1 MSGIQW
7 IKLSVNMFDDE
18 KIKLL
23 EKMPE
28 GNQMLIVWIRLLALA
43 GKTNDKGRIYLNEN
57 VPYTEDMLATLF
69 NRDVGIIRVT
79 LHTLQSFGMIQKTE
93 NGLIEIENWEK
104 HQNVDGMERV
114 REQTRKRVEKH
125 RKAMQQNRI
134 ASGDS
139 KGNKEC
145 NVTSSVTVTQSNA
158 IDIDKELDKD
168 INNNNNSDL
177 NFKDFWEQ
185 NGFGM
190 MLPVE
195 MEKLLAWVDDFAGNR
210 EIVMKAL
217 EVTSEQGA
225 NKRNYAYVN
234 KILKNWENRGFKTIA
249 DVDAAEKQRQ
259 IELEQKYNKPAF
271 NKYNKQ
277 TKPEILPDWFDKNQQ
292 EAHKQP
298 ELTEEE
304 REEKKKAYEEIMRKL
319 GRGDE
324 LEAHK

>member
-125 RKAMQQNRI
+125 REAMRQNRI

-139 KGNKEC
+139 KGSKEC

-168 INNNNNSDL
+168 INNNNSDL

-190 MLPVE
+190 MLPIE
-195 MEKLLAWVDDFAGNR
+195 LEKLLAWVDDFAGNR

-259 IELEQKYNKPAF
+259 IELEQKYNKPTY
-271 NKYNKQ
+271 NKYNKPV
-277 TKPEILPDWFDKNQQ
+277 KEEVLPDWFDKEQKQTKQ
-292 EAHKQP
+292 EAST
-298 ELTEEE
+298 TESSEDL
-304 REEKKKAYEEIMRKL
+304 EKKVAEIKAQLAARNEVQT
-319 GRGDE
+319 
-324 LEAHK
+324 

>member
-79 LHTLQSFGMIQKTE
+79 LHTLQGFGMIQKTE

-125 RKAMQQNRI
+125 REAMRQNRI

-139 KGNKEC
+139 KGDKEC

-168 INNNNNSDL
+168 ININNSDL

-190 MLPVE
+190 MLPTE
-195 MEKLLAWVDDFAGNR
+195 QEKLLAWVDDFSGNR
-210 EIVMKAL
+210 EIVFKAL

-234 KILKNWENRGFKTIA
+234 KILRNWEERGFKTVA
-249 DVDAAEKQRQ
+249 DVNAAEEERRKQN
-259 IELEQKYNKPAF
+259 EQKYNKPAYG
-271 NKYNKQ
+271 KYNKNQ
-277 TKPEILPDWFDKNQQ
+277 KQEVLPDWFDSEVKPQVSTS
-292 EAHKQP
+292 ES
-298 ELTEEE
+298 ESSGDL
-304 REEKKKAYEEIMRKL
+304 EKKVAEIKAKL
-319 GRGDE
+319 AER
-324 LEAHK
+324 

>member
-125 RKAMQQNRI
+125 REAMRQNRI

-168 INNNNNSDL
+168 INNNNSDL

-190 MLPVE
+190 MLPIE
-195 MEKLLAWVDDFAGNR
+195 LEKLLAWVDDFAGNR

-234 KILKNWENRGFKTIA
+234 KILKNWESRGFKTIA

-259 IELEQKYNKPAF
+259 IELEQKYNKPAYS
-271 NKYNKQ
+271 KYNKPV
-277 TKPEILPDWFDKNQQ
+277 KEEVLPDWFDKAQKQTKQ
-292 EAHKQP
+292 ETST
-298 ELTEEE
+298 TESSEDL
-304 REEKKKAYEEIMRKL
+304 EKKVAEIKAKL
-319 GRGDE
+319 AARSE
-324 LEAHK
+324 VQA

>member
-1 MSGIQW
+1 MSSGW
-7 IKLSVNMFDDE
+7 IKIYRSLQEHWIWENE
-18 KIKLL
+18 KYLKWWLDLL
-23 EKMPE
+23 
-28 GNQMLIVWIRLLALA
+28 LLANHQDRDILINGELITIKRGQKHTSELWLSNRWNA
-43 GKTNDKGRIYLNEN
+43 DRKQVRKFLELLKKNDMITITKSRQKGTTYEISNYNDFQGISEEIRTTKGTTIDT
-57 VPYTEDMLATLF
+57 TEDT
-69 NRDVGIIRVT
+69 T
-79 LHTLQSFGMIQKTE
+79 KE
-93 NGLIEIENWEK
+93 
-104 HQNVDGMERV
+104 HQMV
-114 REQTRKRVEKH
+114 QRKGHKQELK
-125 RKAMQQNRI
+125 NLRI
-134 ASGDS
+134 
-139 KGNKEC
+139 
-145 NVTSSVTVTQSNA
+145 
-158 IDIDKELDKD
+158 KELKKD
-168 INNNNNSDL
+168 INNNSDL

-195 MEKLLAWVDDFAGNR
+195 LEKLLAWVDDFAGNR

-234 KILKNWENRGFKTIA
+234 KILKNWESRGFKTIA

-259 IELEQKYNKPAF
+259 IEIEQKFNKPF

-292 EAHKQP
+292 EAPKQP
-298 ELTEEE
+298 EMTEEE
-304 REEKKKAYEEIMRKL
+304 REEKKKAYEEVMRKL

>member
-79 LHTLQSFGMIQKTE
+79 LHTLQGFGMIQKTE

-125 RKAMQQNRI
+125 REAMRQNRI

-139 KGNKEC
+139 KGDKEC

-168 INNNNNSDL
+168 ININNSDL

-195 MEKLLAWVDDFAGNR
+195 LEKLLAWVDDFAGNR

-234 KILKNWENRGFKTIA
+234 KILKNWESRGFKTIA

-271 NKYNKQ
+271 NKYNKPV
-277 TKPEILPDWFDKNQQ
+277 KEEVLPDWFDKDQKQTKQ
-292 EAHKQP
+292 E
-298 ELTEEE
+298 TSTT
-304 REEKKKAYEEIMRKL
+304 
-319 GRGDE
+319 GS
-324 LEAHK
+324 

>member
-79 LHTLQSFGMIQKTE
+79 LHTLQGFGMIQKTE

-125 RKAMQQNRI
+125 REAMRQNRI

-139 KGNKEC
+139 KGDKES

-168 INNNNNSDL
+168 ININNSDL

-195 MEKLLAWVDDFAGNR
+195 LEKLLAWVDDFAGNR

-234 KILKNWENRGFKTIA
+234 KILKNWESRGFKTIV

-259 IELEQKYNKPAF
+259 IELEQRYNKPTYNKYNKPV
-271 NKYNKQ
+271 K
-277 TKPEILPDWFDKNQQ
+277 EEVLPDWFDKEQKQTKQ
-292 EAHKQP
+292 ETST
-298 ELTEEE
+298 TEPSEDL
-304 REEKKKAYEEIMRKL
+304 EKKVAEIKAQLAARN
-319 GRGDE
+319 
-324 LEAHK
+324 EAKA

>member
-79 LHTLQSFGMIQKTE
+79 LHTLQGFGMIQKTE

-125 RKAMQQNRI
+125 REAMRQNRI

-139 KGNKEC
+139 KGDKES

-168 INNNNNSDL
+168 ININNSDL

-190 MLPVE
+190 MLPIE
-195 MEKLLAWVDDFAGNR
+195 QEKLLAWVDDFSGNQ
-210 EIVMKAL
+210 EIVFKAL

-234 KILKNWENRGFKTIA
+234 KILRNWEERGFKTVA
-249 DVDAAEKQRQ
+249 DVNAAEEERRKQN
-259 IELEQKYNKPAF
+259 EQKYNKPTYG
-271 NKYNKQ
+271 KYNKNQ
-277 TKPEILPDWFDKNQQ
+277 KQEVLPDWLDKT
-292 EAHKQP
+292 EKQP
-298 ELTEEE
+298 ENKKTESESSGDL
-304 REEKKKAYEEIMRKL
+304 EKKVAEIKAKL
-319 GRGDE
+319 AESDE
-324 LEAHK
+324 VQT